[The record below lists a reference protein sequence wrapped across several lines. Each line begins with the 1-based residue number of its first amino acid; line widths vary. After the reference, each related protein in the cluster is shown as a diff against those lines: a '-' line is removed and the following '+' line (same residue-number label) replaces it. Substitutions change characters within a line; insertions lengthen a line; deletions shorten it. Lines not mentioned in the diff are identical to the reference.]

1 MLYDRSIQ
9 LLAILNGIQMEY
21 LLQLQNL
28 FERLSIEDALREISK
43 LFPGRVKFSSSLG
56 QEDQVLTD
64 IIARNHIDIS
74 IFTIDTGRLF
84 NEAYETLER
93 TTARYKIPIEVYFP
107 QAEAVQQMVKEHGV
121 NLFYESVLN
130 RQACCN
136 VRKVEPLNRALQN
149 TSVWLTGLRAT
160 QTELRKNIPVVE
172 WLSDKMIYK
181 INPLLHWSFD
191 EITEYLNKYSV
202 PYNPLHEKGFVSI
215 GCAPCTR
222 AIEPGED
229 PRAGRW
235 WWETTQKECGLHL
248 VK

>member
-1 MLYDRSIQ
+1 
-9 LLAILNGIQMEY
+9 MEY
-21 LLQLQNL
+21 LSQLQDL
-28 FERLSIEDALREISK
+28 FERLSIEDALREVIK

-84 NEAYETLER
+84 NEAYETLEK
-93 TTARYKIPIEVYFP
+93 TTARYKLPIDVYFP
-107 QAEAVQQMVKEHGV
+107 QSEAVQQMVNEHGV
-121 NLFYESVLN
+121 NLFYDSVQN
-130 RQACCN
+130 RQSCCN
-136 VRKVEPLNRALQN
+136 IRKVEPLNRALQN
-149 TSVWLTGLRAT
+149 TSVWVTGLRAA
-160 QTELRKNIPVVE
+160 QTDLRKNVPVVE
-172 WLSDKMIYK
+172 WLSDKKIYK

-191 EITEYLNKYSV
+191 KVIEYLNKYSV
-202 PYNPLHEKGFVSI
+202 PYNPLHDKGFISI